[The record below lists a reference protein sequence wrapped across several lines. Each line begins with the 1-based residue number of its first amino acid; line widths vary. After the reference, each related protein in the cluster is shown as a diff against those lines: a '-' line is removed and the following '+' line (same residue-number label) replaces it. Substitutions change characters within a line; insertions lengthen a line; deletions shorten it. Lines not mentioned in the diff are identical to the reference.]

1 MQLPWVQ
8 ADMELTL
15 ENLLTALRSTKKEAS
30 RKLDYRVDDHF
41 GGVTAKESAIE
52 SITSQIEKG
61 YAGDTADLYTLLD
74 QAGSE
79 EAQKEYEQELYTEIR
94 EAYKAEEDV
103 MQQLSDYAQPITAD
117 HLMAMDTL
125 LNASA
130 ESFRKMNELL
140 KNKNEKQN
148 FIAKHGEEILRHMN
162 SREETVQTYEKMTG
176 EIQDTFEQEAFD
188 PQQDGIRYS
197 SDIRSMTGF
206 YKQLGLMKSLAREE
220 NYEIPIEIDGSL
232 TAINLKV
239 IHNEQEEGRVAI
251 TFTSEPFGKTAAEFR
266 LTEQGLSGYCT
277 CEKEAGKALLE
288 EHKAEWQEQLVKEGI
303 QPGAVYFTNTNSLN
317 LKDFNKNQTKE
328 QKSGSKADS
337 VQLYQAA
344 KAFIAFVRQTGDTE
358 RKSI

>member
-1 MQLPWVQ
+1 
-8 ADMELTL
+8 
-15 ENLLTALRSTKKEAS
+15 
-30 RKLDYRVDDHF
+30 
-41 GGVTAKESAIE
+41 
-52 SITSQIEKG
+52 
-61 YAGDTADLYTLLD
+61 
-74 QAGSE
+74 
-79 EAQKEYEQELYTEIR
+79 
-94 EAYKAEEDV
+94 
-103 MQQLSDYAQPITAD
+103 
-117 HLMAMDTL
+117 
-125 LNASA
+125 
-130 ESFRKMNELL
+130 
-140 KNKNEKQN
+140 
-148 FIAKHGEEILRHMN
+148 
-162 SREETVQTYEKMTG
+162 MTG

-337 VQLYQAA
+337 VQLYRAA

>member
-1 MQLPWVQ
+1 
-8 ADMELTL
+8 
-15 ENLLTALRSTKKEAS
+15 
-30 RKLDYRVDDHF
+30 
-41 GGVTAKESAIE
+41 
-52 SITSQIEKG
+52 
-61 YAGDTADLYTLLD
+61 
-74 QAGSE
+74 
-79 EAQKEYEQELYTEIR
+79 
-94 EAYKAEEDV
+94 

-162 SREETVQTYEKMTG
+162 SREETVQTYGKMTG

-188 PQQDGIRYS
+188 PEQDGIRYS

-220 NYEIPIEIDGSL
+220 NYEIPIEMDGSL

-303 QPGAVYFTNTNSLN
+303 QPGAVYFTNTNGLN

-337 VQLYQAA
+337 VQLYRAA

>member
-1 MQLPWVQ
+1 
-8 ADMELTL
+8 
-15 ENLLTALRSTKKEAS
+15 
-30 RKLDYRVDDHF
+30 
-41 GGVTAKESAIE
+41 
-52 SITSQIEKG
+52 
-61 YAGDTADLYTLLD
+61 
-74 QAGSE
+74 
-79 EAQKEYEQELYTEIR
+79 
-94 EAYKAEEDV
+94 

-220 NYEIPIEIDGSL
+220 L
-232 TAINLKV
+232 
-239 IHNEQEEGRVAI
+239 
-251 TFTSEPFGKTAAEFR
+251 
-266 LTEQGLSGYCT
+266 
-277 CEKEAGKALLE
+277 
-288 EHKAEWQEQLVKEGI
+288 
-303 QPGAVYFTNTNSLN
+303 
-317 LKDFNKNQTKE
+317 
-328 QKSGSKADS
+328 
-337 VQLYQAA
+337 
-344 KAFIAFVRQTGDTE
+344 
-358 RKSI
+358 